1 MDRINIDQVLR
12 ALNAGGVAYRVLDLS
27 DGYRLVIVGRG
38 GHALGPFDATGKS
51 VLWLNPAAWESEQ
64 AYSRFV
70 AEGQWNVG
78 GERLWLAPEIRFTVR
93 DRSDFWG
100 TYVLPPDMDPGNY
113 QPEATGQTVL
123 LVGEATLPRFNP
135 AEGDLRLHIKRSYRP
150 APNPL
155 RHLKTFATLS
165 DGIAYAGYSHDVAID
180 VRSPAGEV
188 AVEAWTLAQVIP
200 DGTLIVPATPGVEFE
215 DYYEPIDDQHLQI
228 TSGAALLA
236 VTGRRRYKIGFRSPH
251 LTGRVGFFKRCP
263 GGQAELIVRNF
274 FNDPSSEYVEEPAD
288 RAGCRG
294 LSVHVYNDGG
304 VFGSF
309 GELECNGRTIGGK
322 TGASG
327 SDEFAF
333 WFFKG
338 AEAKVRRVS
347 EALLGIWGQGSLQ
360 L

>member
-12 ALNAGGVAYRVLDLS
+12 ALKAGGVAYSVLDLS
-27 DGYRLVIVGRG
+27 NDYCLLIVGRG
-38 GHALGPFDATGKS
+38 GHALGPFDRKGQS

-64 AYSRFV
+64 AYAGFI

-78 GERLWLAPEIRFTVR
+78 GERLWLGPEIRFTVR

-100 TYVLPPDMDPGNY
+100 TYVLPSEMDPGSY
-113 QPEATGQTVL
+113 QLEAAEQTAS
-123 LVGEATLPRFNP
+123 LVGDLTLPRFNP
-135 AEGDLRLHIKRSYRP
+135 VESEVRLHIKRTYRP
-150 APNPL
+150 AANPL
-155 RHLKTFATLS
+155 RHLRAFAELC
-165 DGIAYAGYSHDVAID
+165 DGVVYAGYSHDVSID
-180 VRSPAGEV
+180 TLTTSGEAV
-188 AVEAWTLAQVIP
+188 VEAWTLAQVIP

-251 LTGRVGFFKRCP
+251 LSGRVGFFKRCP

-288 RAGCRG
+288 RVGCRG

-304 VFGSF
+304 VFGGF
-309 GELECNGRTIGGK
+309 GELECNGRTIGSN

-333 WFFKG
+333 WFFRG

-347 EALLGIWGQGSLQ
+347 EALLGNWGQGSL
-360 L
+360 LS

>member
-1 MDRINIDQVLR
+1 MDRISIDQVLG
-12 ALNAGGVAYRVLDLS
+12 ALKAGGVAHGVLDLS

-38 GHALGPFDATGKS
+38 GHALGPFDATGQS

-64 AYSRFV
+64 AYARFV

-100 TYVLPPDMDPGNY
+100 TYVLPTEMDPGNY
-113 QPEATGQTVL
+113 RLEATGQTASL
-123 LVGEATLPRFNP
+123 TGEATLPRFNP
-135 AEGDLRLHIKRSYRP
+135 IEGEVRLHIKRTYRP
-150 APNPL
+150 AANPL
-155 RHLKTFATLS
+155 RHLNAFAGLC
-165 DGIAYAGYSHDVAID
+165 DGVAYTGYSHDVAID
-180 VRSPAGEV
+180 ILATSGEAV
-188 AVEAWTLAQVIP
+188 VEAWTLAQVIP

-215 DYYEPIDDQHLQI
+215 DYYEPIDDQHMQI
-228 TSGAALLA
+228 TSVAALLA
-236 VTGRRRYKIGFRSPH
+236 VTGRRRYKVGFRSPH

-263 GGQAELIVRNF
+263 DGQAELIVRNF
-274 FNDPSSEYVEEPAD
+274 FSDPSSEYVEEPAD
-288 RAGCRG
+288 RVGCRG

-304 VFGSF
+304 VFGGF
-309 GELECNGRTIGGK
+309 GELECNGRTIGGR

-333 WFFKG
+333 WFFCG

-347 EALLGIWGQGSLQ
+347 EALLGNWAQGSL
-360 L
+360 LS

>member
-1 MDRINIDQVLR
+1 MESINIDQVLG
-12 ALNAGGVAYRVLDLS
+12 ALRAGGVAYGFLDLS

-38 GHALGPFDATGKS
+38 GHALGPFDATGRS
-51 VLWLNPAAWESEQ
+51 VLWLNPAAWGSEQ
-64 AYSRFV
+64 TYVRFV
-70 AEGQWNVG
+70 EEGQWNVG
-78 GERLWLAPEIRFTVR
+78 GERLWLAPEIRFTVQ

-100 TYVLPPDMDPGNY
+100 TYILPSDMDPGAY
-113 QPEATGQTVL
+113 QLQSTGQTIL
-123 LVGEATLPRFNP
+123 LSSEAALPRFNP
-135 AEGDLRLHIKRSYRP
+135 VGDVVRLHIKRSYRP
-150 APNPL
+150 VANPL
-155 RHLKTFATLS
+155 RHLKTFAELS
-165 DGIAYAGYSHDVAID
+165 DGIAYSGFSHDVAIA
-180 VRSPAGEV
+180 VQSPAPDA

-200 DGTLIVPATPGVEFE
+200 EGTLIVPAAPGVEFE

-228 TSGAALLA
+228 TSSAALLA

-251 LTGRVGFFKRCP
+251 LTGRVGYFKRCP

-288 RAGCRG
+288 RVGCRG

-304 VFGSF
+304 VFGGF

-322 TGASG
+322 MGASG

-338 AEAKVRRVS
+338 AEAKVRRLS
-347 EALLGIWGQGSLQ
+347 EALLGHWGEGSLP

>member
-1 MDRINIDQVLR
+1 MDCINIDQVLR
-12 ALNAGGVAYRVLDLS
+12 ALRARGVAHGLLDLS
-27 DGYRLVIVGRG
+27 DGYRLVIVGHG
-38 GHALGPFDATGKS
+38 GHALGPFDAKGQS

-100 TYVLPPDMDPGNY
+100 TYLLPSDMDPGNY
-113 QPEATGQTVL
+113 RLEAVGHTASL
-123 LVGEATLPRFNP
+123 FGEAKLPRFNP
-135 AEGDLRLHIKRSYRP
+135 AEGEVRLQIKRSYRP
-150 APNPL
+150 VANPL
-155 RHLKTFATLS
+155 RHLKAFAELS
-165 DGIAYAGYSHDVAID
+165 DGVAYAGYSHDVAID
-180 VRSPAGEV
+180 VRLPAGKV

-228 TSGAALLA
+228 TSGAALVA

-288 RAGCRG
+288 RVGCRG

-304 VFGSF
+304 VFGGF

-322 TGASG
+322 AAASG

-333 WFFKG
+333 WFFRG

-347 EALLGIWGQGSLQ
+347 EALLGNWGQGSRLQ
-360 L
+360 